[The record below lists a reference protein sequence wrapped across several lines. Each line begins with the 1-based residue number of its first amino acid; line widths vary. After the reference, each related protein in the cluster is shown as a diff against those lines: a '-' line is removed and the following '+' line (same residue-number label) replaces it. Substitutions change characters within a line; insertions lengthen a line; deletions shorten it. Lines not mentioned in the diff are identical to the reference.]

1 MDRVPDR
8 GVLDQGGLGSGGARG
23 LYRRNVQEEIMA
35 QKVLITGASVGIGR
49 QAALAFARHGAQVA
63 VNYRQARSDA
73 EETLALVEQAG
84 GSGFILK
91 ADVSREAEA
100 EALIGGAAEKLGGLD
115 VLVNNAGATEFI
127 PFPDLD
133 AVTAEILDRLY
144 KNNVESIFFCS
155 RAAGKIM
162 NSQEAGG
169 SIVNLASISGMLP
182 RGSSIPYSVSKA
194 AIIHLTKCL
203 AQVLAPKIRVN
214 SVSPGIIQNTRWN
227 STNKNF
233 DPAAYQAGAQGVPLK
248 RLGEPEDIAEAI
260 YYLGS
265 SASAFVTG
273 INLPVEGGVSVA

>member
-1 MDRVPDR
+1 
-8 GVLDQGGLGSGGARG
+8 
-23 LYRRNVQEEIMA
+23 MA
-35 QKVLITGASVGIGR
+35 QNVLITGASVGIGR
-49 QAALAFARHGAQVA
+49 QAALAFARRGAQVA
-63 VNYRQARSDA
+63 INYRQAEA
-73 EETLALVEQAG
+73 EARETLALVEKAG
-84 GSGFILK
+84 GSGFIIR
-91 ADVSREAEA
+91 ADVSGEDEAA
-100 EALIGGAAEKLGGLD
+100 ELVQRAAEKLGSLD
-115 VLVNNAGATEFI
+115 VLVNNAGITEFI

-133 AVTAEILDRLY
+133 AVTAEVWDRLY

-155 RAAGKIM
+155 RKAAKIM
-162 NSQEAGG
+162 RTQETGG

-203 AQVLAPKIRVN
+203 ANVLAPKVRVN

-233 DPAAYQAGAQGVPLK
+233 NLESYRAGAQTVPLK

-265 SASAFVTG
+265 AASGFVTG
-273 INLPVEGGVSVA
+273 INLPVEGGAAIA

>member
-1 MDRVPDR
+1 
-8 GVLDQGGLGSGGARG
+8 
-23 LYRRNVQEEIMA
+23 MA
-35 QKVLITGASVGIGR
+35 QKVLVTGASVGIGR

-63 VNYRQARSDA
+63 INYRRAEADA
-73 EETLALVEQAG
+73 KETLAQVEKAG
-84 GSGFILK
+84 GSGFIIR
-91 ADVSREAEA
+91 ADVSAEA
-100 EALIGGAAEKLGGLD
+100 EAAALVQEAAERLGGLD
-115 VLVNNAGATEFI
+115 VLVNNAGITEFI

-133 AVTAEILDRLY
+133 AVTAEVWDRLY

-155 RAAGKIM
+155 RAAAKIM
-162 NSQEAGG
+162 VREG
-169 SIVNLASISGMLP
+169 SIVNLASVSGMLP

-203 AQVLAPKIRVN
+203 ANVLAPRIRVN

-233 DPAAYQAGAQGVPLK
+233 DLEGYRAGARGLPLK

-265 SASAFVTG
+265 AASGFVTG
-273 INLPVEGGVSVA
+273 INLPVEGGANIA